1 MTEDAYVRR
10 FGFRRYEGIRSN
22 RISRIISV
30 SWFNLGEAIRRSGF
44 TKMLLVFMIIGLL
57 VQDLLAILITSLVP
71 SSMWGDI
78 TVNEM
83 FRATYADSI
92 IGMISLTNR
101 VSTMDSDMAFL
112 TQFLTIGS
120 SFMFILLLAVVSG
133 GLISDDRLFQA
144 TEAYYSRISRFEYV
158 LGKLFTLIIFSMV
171 FVSLPAVMQYFLLA
185 QGLEVNMIAN
195 LDLLLWG
202 LGTTLLSSVVL
213 SIVTLAFSSL
223 TKRRN
228 LATLSFFMAAMI
240 MSALPAAFGLVFA
253 TEPTTLIIDFVGCIG
268 LLAAMFLGR
277 SSVTVNGQTVRFYNG
292 LGLEGYMV
300 VATVALLVFLGVLAL
315 VLTLFRRDS

>member
-1 MTEDAYVRR
+1 
-10 FGFRRYEGIRSN
+10 
-22 RISRIISV
+22 
-30 SWFNLGEAIRRSGF
+30 
-44 TKMLLVFMIIGLL
+44 MLLVFMMIGLL
-57 VQDLLAILITSLVP
+57 VQDLLAILITMLVP
-71 SSMWGDI
+71 EYLWGGI

-101 VSTMDSDMAFL
+101 VSTMSSGMAFL

-133 GLISDDRLFQA
+133 GLISDDRLFLA
-144 TEAYYSRISRFEYV
+144 TEAYYSRISRMEYV
-158 LGKLFTLIIFSMV
+158 LGKLFTLIIFSML

-185 QGLEVNMIAN
+185 QGLEVNLMAN
-195 LDLLLWG
+195 LDLLAWG
-202 LGTTLLSSVVL
+202 LGTTLLSCVVL

-240 MSALPAAFGLVFA
+240 MSALPAAFGLMFA
-253 TEPTTLIIDFVGCIG
+253 SEPTTLVLDFVGCIG
-268 LLAAMFLGR
+268 LLAAMLLGH
-277 SSVTVNGQTVRFYNG
+277 SSVTVNGQNVGFYNG
-292 LGLEGYMV
+292 VGLEGYMV
-300 VATVALLVFLGVLAL
+300 VATVGLLVVLGVVAL
-315 VLTLFRRDS
+315 ILTLFRRDN